1 MVADR
6 RTHQAHRE
14 EQEGAP
20 VKKRN
25 QTFKVTLEP
34 AIDAKFRI
42 YCTEK
47 KVPYNSV
54 IRQALK
60 DLIALEGLKSENI
73 PTQRDT
79 YGQLGSQPFT
89 VRLNP
94 VERRNLETTCTRL
107 KINNRRSYSRL
118 IRHAVTLF
126 VSSSSSRDASH
137 QEQSQELASE
147 DTLPPSAS

>member
-6 RTHQAHRE
+6 RAHQAHRE
-14 EQEGAP
+14 EHEGAP

-73 PTQRDT
+73 PAQRDT

-126 VSSSSSRDASH
+126 VSSSSYRDASH

-147 DTLPPSAS
+147 DTPLPSAS